1 MAVWIHHA
9 FADDM
14 EFFYFKIKIFFFKS
28 SQSEALFGSVIYT
41 HGCFAKL
48 PLLLGAFSLVLNVE
62 MLYEA
67 LEVDKKQSYV
77 GYFFI

>member
-1 MAVWIHHA
+1 MLLQTTW
-9 FADDM
+9 
-14 EFFYFKIKIFFFKS
+14 IFFAYFKS
-28 SQSEALFGSVIYT
+28 SQCEALFGSVIYT

-67 LEVDKKQSYV
+67 LEADKKQSYV